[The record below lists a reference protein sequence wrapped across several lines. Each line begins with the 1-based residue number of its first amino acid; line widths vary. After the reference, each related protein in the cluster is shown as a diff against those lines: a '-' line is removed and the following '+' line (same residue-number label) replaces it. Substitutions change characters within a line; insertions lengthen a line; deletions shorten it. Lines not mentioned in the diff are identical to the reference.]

1 MFSKENTKNV
11 SILMCLKFLYNIC
24 VH

>member
-1 MFSKENTKNV
+1 MFSKENTENV
-11 SILMCLKFLYNIC
+11 SILMCLKFLHNIC